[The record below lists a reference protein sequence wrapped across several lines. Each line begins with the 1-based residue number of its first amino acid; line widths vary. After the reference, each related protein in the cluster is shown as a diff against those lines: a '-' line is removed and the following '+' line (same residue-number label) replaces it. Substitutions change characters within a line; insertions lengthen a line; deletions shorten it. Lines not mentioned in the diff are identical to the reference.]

1 MKKLDEYLK
10 VAEASVFLGISQNT
24 LRKWADEGRIPVH
37 VIAEALNPF
46 NGSWKGHDLPNRS
59 EHYFHSGYVDLITYL
74 RTGWFVKE
82 NLGHITLDGEHLA
95 TRASR
100 ANVDHECFGLGKTLD
115 LQVLAGI
122 GAHPK

>member
-24 LRKWADEGRIPVH
+24 LRKWTDEGRIPVH

-59 EHYFHSGYVDLITYL
+59 EHYFHSGYVDLIITGLVGLRPDDGDTFVVDPLARLTYC
-74 RTGWFVKE
+74 TGT
-82 NLGHITLDGEHLA
+82 NL
-95 TRASR
+95 
-100 ANVDHECFGLGKTLD
+100 
-115 LQVLAGI
+115 
-122 GAHPK
+122 